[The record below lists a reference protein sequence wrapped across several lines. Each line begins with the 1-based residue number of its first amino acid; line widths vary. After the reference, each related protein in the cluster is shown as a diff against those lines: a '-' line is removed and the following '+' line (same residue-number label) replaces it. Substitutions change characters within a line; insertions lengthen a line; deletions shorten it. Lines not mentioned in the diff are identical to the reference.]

1 LKNSDKERVTGDRL
15 KPCSYSKLI
24 TYHLV
29 AALESHQITRRAERD
44 ARGADCFKRS
54 SDYLSE
60 GDKTNM
66 PVKKYLKESI
76 KLGDKE
82 LTVETGRVA
91 KQADGS
97 VVIRYG
103 DTMLLVA
110 AVGAPHTREG
120 IDFFPLTVEYREANY
135 AAGRIPGNYFRRE
148 GRPTEKETLT
158 SRLID
163 RPCRP
168 LFTEGYK
175 NETQVIASV
184 ISADPDNNPDVIAI
198 TGASCALYLS
208 DIPFPNPIAGVRVG
222 LIDGRYIINPTYDET
237 RESRLNLIVAG
248 TEEAIVMVEA
258 GASEVSEEIM
268 VEALMLAHK
277 EINRLCRWQRELYK
291 ALDIQKRAVEAP
303 ALNEEMLGEIERNYS
318 DRLRASLDTTQQ
330 EKRASYAAVDALKKE
345 VVDSYP
351 EDQPEKR
358 QMAKKIFDHLKE
370 TIFRDDILNKRR
382 RPDGRRFS
390 EIRPI
395 TCEVGWL
402 PRVHGSALFTRGE
415 TQALVTTTLGTKD
428 DEQFMDDLE
437 KGEVKRRFLLHYNFP
452 HYSVGEVGRF
462 GSSSRREIGH
472 GALARRSIEGVLPDE
487 SQFPYTIRI
496 VSDITESNGSSS
508 MASICG
514 GILSLMDAGVPLKA
528 PVAGVAMGLVMEG
541 NKYAILSDIAG
552 AEDHYGDMDFKV
564 AGTREGITALQM
576 DIKISGIN
584 ASILA
589 EALEQA
595 KKGRLH
601 ILDAMEKTIAE
612 PREDIAPY
620 APRII
625 QIKINPD
632 KIREVIGPGGKIIRA
647 LVEET
652 GAKIDVEDDGTI
664 SIASADGA
672 AAQAAIDRIR
682 GITAEAEIG
691 QTYLGT
697 VSRIVDFGAFVEIFP
712 GTDGLLHI
720 SEIADRRVKD
730 VRDEL
735 KEGQQIMVKCIGK
748 EGNKIKLSRKAIL
761 RDEQQKAEAAGAGD
775 GE

>member
-1 LKNSDKERVTGDRL
+1 
-15 KPCSYSKLI
+15 
-24 TYHLV
+24 
-29 AALESHQITRRAERD
+29 
-44 ARGADCFKRS
+44 
-54 SDYLSE
+54 
-60 GDKTNM
+60 M

-97 VVIRYG
+97 IIIRYG

-110 AVGAPHTREG
+110 AVSAATPREG
-120 IDFFPLTVEYREANY
+120 IDFFPLTVEYRESQF

-148 GRPTEKETLT
+148 GRPNEKEVLT
-158 SRLID
+158 CRLID

-168 LFTEGYK
+168 LFAEGYR
-175 NETQVIASV
+175 NETQVIATV
-184 ISADPDNNPDVIAI
+184 ISADTENNPDVIAI
-198 TGASCALYLS
+198 TGASCALFLS
-208 DIPFPNPIAGVRVG
+208 DIPFMNPIAGVRVG
-222 LIDGRYIINPTYDET
+222 LIDGRYIINPTYDEV

-277 EINRLCRWQRELYK
+277 EINRLCRWQNELYK
-291 ALDIQKRAVEAP
+291 ALSIQKREVTP
-303 ALNEEMLGEIERNYS
+303 PVLNEEMLEEIKRNYS
-318 DRLRASLDTTQQ
+318 ERLREALDTTNK
-330 EKRASYAAVDALKKE
+330 EKRASYGAVDELKKE
-345 VVDSYP
+345 VVDAYP
-351 EDQPEKR
+351 ADLVEQR
-358 QMAKKIFDHLKE
+358 QMAKAIFDHLKE
-370 TIFRDDILNKRR
+370 TIFREDILDKRR

-415 TQALVTTTLGTKD
+415 TQAMVTATLGTKE
-428 DEQFMDDLE
+428 DEQYMDDLE
-437 KGEVKRRFLLHYNFP
+437 KGELKRRFLLHYNFP

-462 GSSSRREIGH
+462 GGSSRREIGH
-472 GALARRSIEGVLPDE
+472 GALARRAIEAVLPEDAD
-487 SQFPYTIRI
+487 FPYTIRI

-508 MASICG
+508 MASVCG
-514 GILSLMDAGVPLKA
+514 GVLSLMDAGVPLKA

-564 AGTREGITALQM
+564 TGTRDGITALQM
-576 DIKISGIN
+576 DIKIGGIN
-584 ASILA
+584 AQIMA

-595 KKGRLH
+595 KKGRMH
-601 ILDAMEKTIAE
+601 ILGVMEQAIAA
-612 PREDIAPY
+612 PRPDISSY

-632 KIREVIGPGGKIIRA
+632 KIRDVIGPGGKIIRS

-652 GAKIDVEDDGTI
+652 GAKIDVSDDGTI
-664 SIASADGA
+664 SIATASGA
-672 AAQAAIDRIR
+672 AAEAAVARIR
-682 GITAEAEIG
+682 GLTAEAEIG
-691 QTYLGT
+691 QSYLGT

-735 KEGQQIMVKCIGK
+735 KEGQQILVKCIGK
-748 EGNKIKLSRKAIL
+748 EGNKIKLSRKAVL
-761 RDEQQKAEAAGAGD
+761 RDEERKAEAASAGD
-775 GE
+775 SD

>member
-1 LKNSDKERVTGDRL
+1 
-15 KPCSYSKLI
+15 
-24 TYHLV
+24 
-29 AALESHQITRRAERD
+29 
-44 ARGADCFKRS
+44 
-54 SDYLSE
+54 
-60 GDKTNM
+60 M

-97 VVIRYG
+97 VVVRYG

-110 AVGAPHTREG
+110 AVAAPTAREG
-120 IDFFPLTVEYREANY
+120 IDFFPLTVEYRESQF

-148 GRPTEKETLT
+148 GRPNEKEVLT
-158 SRLID
+158 CRLID

-168 LFTEGYK
+168 LFAEGFR

-184 ISADPDNNPDVIAI
+184 ISADLDNNPDVIAI

-208 DIPFPNPIAGVRVG
+208 DIPFMNPIAGVRVG
-222 LIDGRYIINPTYDET
+222 LIDGRYIINPTYDEV

-258 GASEVSEEIM
+258 GAEQVSEEIM

-277 EINRLCRWQRELYK
+277 EINRLCRWQNELYK
-291 ALDIQKRAVEAP
+291 ALEIQKREVLAP
-303 ALNEEMLGEIERNYS
+303 ELNEEMLGQIQSTFSE
-318 DRLRASLDTTQQ
+318 RLRAALDTTNQ
-330 EKRASYAAVDALKKE
+330 EKRDSYAAVDALKKE
-345 VVDSYP
+345 AVESYP
-351 EDQPEKR
+351 DDQPALR
-358 QMAKKIFDHLKE
+358 QMAKTVFDHLKE
-370 TIFRDDILNKRR
+370 KLFREDILDKRR

-415 TQALVTTTLGTKD
+415 TQALVTTTLGTKE
-428 DEQFMDDLE
+428 DEQYMDDLE
-437 KGEVKRRFLLHYNFP
+437 KGELKRKFLLHYNFP

-462 GSSSRREIGH
+462 GTSSRREIGH
-472 GALARRSIEGVLPDE
+472 GALARRAIEAVLPDDAD
-487 SQFPYTIRI
+487 FPYTIRI

-508 MASICG
+508 MASVCG

-564 AGTREGITALQM
+564 TGTREGITALQM
-576 DIKISGIN
+576 DIKIAGIN
-584 ASILA
+584 AQIMA

-595 KKGRLH
+595 KKGRLY
-601 ILDAMEKTIAE
+601 ILDAMAKALAE
-612 PREDIAPY
+612 PRAEIAPY

-632 KIREVIGPGGKIIRA
+632 KIRDVIGPGGKIIRS

-652 GAKIDVEDDGTI
+652 GAKIDVSDDGTI
-664 SIASADGA
+664 SIATASGEA
-672 AAQAAIDRIR
+672 AEAAVARIR
-682 GITAEAEIG
+682 GLTAEAEIG
-691 QTYLGT
+691 QSYLGT

-735 KEGQQIMVKCIGK
+735 KEGQQILVKCIGK
-748 EGNKIKLSRKAIL
+748 EGNKIKLSRKAVL
-761 RDEQQKAEAAGAGD
+761 KDEGHKAEAASSSD
-775 GE
+775 SD

>member
-1 LKNSDKERVTGDRL
+1 
-15 KPCSYSKLI
+15 
-24 TYHLV
+24 
-29 AALESHQITRRAERD
+29 
-44 ARGADCFKRS
+44 
-54 SDYLSE
+54 
-60 GDKTNM
+60 M
-66 PVKKYLKESI
+66 
-76 KLGDKE
+76 
-82 LTVETGRVA
+82 
-91 KQADGS
+91 
-97 VVIRYG
+97 
-103 DTMLLVA
+103 
-110 AVGAPHTREG
+110 
-120 IDFFPLTVEYREANY
+120 
-135 AAGRIPGNYFRRE
+135 
-148 GRPTEKETLT
+148 
-158 SRLID
+158 
-163 RPCRP
+163 
-168 LFTEGYK
+168 
-175 NETQVIASV
+175 IASV

-208 DIPFPNPIAGVRVG
+208 DIPFMNPIAGVRIG
-222 LIDGRYIINPTYDET
+222 LIDGRYIVNPTYDET

-277 EINRLCRWQRELYK
+277 EINRLCRWQKELYK
-291 ALDIQKRAVEAP
+291 ALDIKKREVEP
-303 ALNEEMLGEIERNYS
+303 PVLNEEMLGEIQRNYS
-318 DRLRASLDTTQQ
+318 DRLRAAMDTTNQ
-330 EKRASYAAVDALKKE
+330 EKRDSYAAVDALKKE
-345 VVDSYP
+345 VVEGYP
-351 EDQPEKR
+351 EDEPEKR
-358 QMAKKIFDHLKE
+358 QMAKKVFDHLKE
-370 TIFRDDILNKRR
+370 TIFRDDILNSRR

-395 TCEVGWL
+395 SCEVGWL

-415 TQALVTTTLGTKD
+415 TQALVTTTLGTKE
-428 DEQFMDDLE
+428 DEQFMDDIE

-472 GALARRSIEGVLPDE
+472 GALARRAIEPVLPDE
-487 SQFPYTIRI
+487 SVFPYTLRI

-508 MASICG
+508 MASVCG

-541 NKYAILSDIAG
+541 NKYAILTDIAG

-564 AGTREGITALQM
+564 TGTKEGITALQM
-576 DIKISGIN
+576 DIKIGGIN
-584 ASILA
+584 AQIMA

-595 KKGRLH
+595 RKGRLH
-601 ILDAMEKTIAE
+601 ILSVMEQAIAE
-612 PREDIAPY
+612 PRADISAH

-632 KIREVIGPGGKIIRA
+632 KIRDVIGPGGKMIRA

-652 GAKIDVEDDGTI
+652 GAKIDVSDDGTI
-664 SIASADGA
+664 SIATASGEA
-672 AAQAAIDRIR
+672 AEAAVARIR
-682 GITAEAEIG
+682 GITAEAEMG
-691 QTYLGT
+691 QTYMGT

-735 KEGQQIMVKCIGK
+735 KEGQQILVKCIGK
-748 EGNKIKLSRKAIL
+748 EGNKIKLSRKAVL
-761 RDEQQKAEAAGAGD
+761 RDEDRKAEAASAGD
-775 GE
+775 SVSAHDADVSLVDFLT

>member
-1 LKNSDKERVTGDRL
+1 ME
-15 KPCSYSKLI
+15 
-24 TYHLV
+24 
-29 AALESHQITRRAERD
+29 
-44 ARGADCFKRS
+44 F
-54 SDYLSE
+54 
-60 GDKTNM
+60 
-66 PVKKYLKESI
+66 KKYLKESI

-82 LTVETGRVA
+82 LSVETGRVA

-97 VVIRYG
+97 VVISYG

-110 AVGAPHTREG
+110 AVGAPVPREG
-120 IDFFPLTVEYREANY
+120 VDFFPLTVEYRESNY

-148 GRPTEKETLT
+148 GRPNEKEVLT

-168 LFTEGYK
+168 LFAEGFR

-198 TGASCALYLS
+198 TGASLALYLS
-208 DIPFPNPIAGVRVG
+208 DIPFLEPIAGVRIG
-222 LIDGRYIINPTYDET
+222 LIDGRYVVNPTYDEV
-237 RESRLNLIVAG
+237 RDSRLNLIVAG

-258 GASEVSEEIM
+258 GAHEVSEEVM
-268 VEALMLAHK
+268 LEALMLAHK
-277 EINRLCRWQRELYK
+277 EINRLCRWQKQLYK
-291 ALDIQKRAVEAP
+291 ALEIQKREVVP
-303 ALNEEMLGEIERNYS
+303 IQLNEELLGEISRNYG
-318 DRLRASLDTTQQ
+318 DRLREALDSSNKAKL
-330 EKRASYAAVDALKKE
+330 ESYAAVDALKKE
-345 VVDSYP
+345 VVESYP
-351 EDQPEKR
+351 ADQVEQV
-358 QMAKKIFDHLKE
+358 QMAKTAFDHLKE

-395 TCEVGWL
+395 DCQVAWL

-415 TQALVTTTLGTKD
+415 TQAMVSTTLGTKE

-452 HYSVGEVGRF
+452 QYSVGEVGRF

-472 GALARRSIEGVLPDE
+472 GALARRALEAVLPDE
-487 SQFPYTIRI
+487 TSFPYTIRI

-508 MASICG
+508 MASVCG
-514 GILSLMDAGVPLKA
+514 GTLSLLDAGVPLKA

-564 AGTREGITALQM
+564 AGTQAGITALQM
-576 DIKISGIN
+576 DIKIGGIN
-584 ASILA
+584 AQIMA

-595 KKGRLH
+595 KKGRLY
-601 ILDAMEKTIAE
+601 ILGAMEKTIAE
-612 PREDIAPY
+612 PRPAISRY

-632 KIREVIGPGGKIIRA
+632 KIRDVIGPGGKVIRA

-652 GAKIDVEDDGTI
+652 GAKIDVSDDGTI
-664 SIASADGA
+664 SIATASGEAADA
-672 AAQAAIDRIR
+672 AVNRIK
-682 GITAEAEIG
+682 GLTAEAEVG

-735 KEGQQIMVKCIGK
+735 KEGQQIMVKCIGR
-748 EGNKIKLSRKAIL
+748 EGNKIKLSRKAVL
-761 RDEQQKAEAAGAGD
+761 REESRKAETASAGD
-775 GE
+775 TD

>member
-1 LKNSDKERVTGDRL
+1 MS
-15 KPCSYSKLI
+15 
-24 TYHLV
+24 
-29 AALESHQITRRAERD
+29 
-44 ARGADCFKRS
+44 
-54 SDYLSE
+54 
-60 GDKTNM
+60 
-66 PVKKYLKESI
+66 VKKYLKESI

-97 VVIRYG
+97 VIVRYG

-110 AVGAPHTREG
+110 AVGALTTREG
-120 IDFFPLTVEYREANY
+120 IDFFPLTVEYRESNY

-148 GRPTEKETLT
+148 GRPTEKEVLT
-158 SRLID
+158 SRMID

-168 LFTEGYK
+168 LFAEGFR

-208 DIPFPNPIAGVRVG
+208 DIPFLNPIAGVRIG
-222 LIDGRYIINPTYDET
+222 LIDGRYIVNPTYDEV

-258 GASEVSEEIM
+258 GATEVSEEIM

-277 EINRLCRWQRELYK
+277 EINRLCRWQKELYK
-291 ALDIQKRAVEAP
+291 ALDIQKREVP
-303 ALNEEMLGEIERNYS
+303 SIPLNQEMLEEVQAKYS
-318 DRLRASLDTTQQ
+318 DRLRAALDTTNQ
-330 EKRASYAAVDALKKE
+330 EKRDSYAAVEALKKE
-345 VVDSYP
+345 AVESYP
-351 EDQPEKR
+351 EDQPELR
-358 QMAKKIFDHLKE
+358 QVAKKVFDHLKE
-370 TIFRDDILNKRR
+370 SIFRDDILNNRR

-390 EIRPI
+390 EIRAI
-395 TCEVGWL
+395 SCEVGWL

-415 TQALVTTTLGTKD
+415 TQALVTTTLGTKE

-472 GALARRSIEGVLPDE
+472 GALARRAIEPVLPDE
-487 SQFPYTIRI
+487 SVFPYTLRI

-508 MASICG
+508 MASVCG

-541 NKYAILSDIAG
+541 NKYAILTDIAG

-564 AGTREGITALQM
+564 TGTRNGITALQM
-576 DIKISGIN
+576 DIKIAGIN
-584 ASILA
+584 AQIMA

-595 KKGRLH
+595 KKGRLY
-601 ILDAMEKTIAE
+601 ILSAMEATLPE
-612 PREDIAPY
+612 PRTNIAPY

-632 KIREVIGPGGKIIRA
+632 KIRDVIGPGGKIIRS

-652 GAKIDVEDDGTI
+652 GAKIDVSDDGTI
-664 SIASADGA
+664 SIATASGEA
-672 AAQAAIDRIR
+672 AEAAVNRIR
-682 GITAEAEIG
+682 GLTAEAEIG
-691 QTYLGT
+691 QTYMGT

-735 KEGQQIMVKCIGK
+735 KEGQQILVKCIGR
-748 EGNKIKLSRKAIL
+748 EGNKIKLSRKAVL
-761 RDEQQKAEAAGAGD
+761 RDENRKAEAASTSD
-775 GE
+775 TE

>member
-1 LKNSDKERVTGDRL
+1 M
-15 KPCSYSKLI
+15 
-24 TYHLV
+24 
-29 AALESHQITRRAERD
+29 A
-44 ARGADCFKRS
+44 
-54 SDYLSE
+54 
-60 GDKTNM
+60 
-66 PVKKYLKESI
+66 VKKYLKESI

-97 VVIRYG
+97 VVVSYG

-110 AVGAPHTREG
+110 AVGANVPREG
-120 IDFFPLTVEYREANY
+120 VDFFPLTVEYRESNY

-148 GRPTEKETLT
+148 GRPNEKEVLT

-168 LFTEGYK
+168 LFAEGYRH
-175 NETQVIASV
+175 ETQVIASV

-198 TGASCALYLS
+198 TGASCSLYLS
-208 DIPFPNPIAGVRVG
+208 DIPFLEPIAGVRIG
-222 LIDGRYIINPTYDET
+222 LIDGRYIVNPTYDEV
-237 RESRLNLIVAG
+237 RDSRLNLIVAG

-258 GASEVSEEIM
+258 GAKEVSEEIM
-268 VEALMLAHK
+268 LEALMLAHK
-277 EINRLCRWQRELYK
+277 EINRLCRWQKQLYK
-291 ALDIQKRAVEAP
+291 ALDIQKREVVP
-303 ALNEEMLGEIERNYS
+303 IQLNEEMLGEISRNYG
-318 DRLRASLDTTQQ
+318 DRLREALDNTNKDKLET
-330 EKRASYAAVDALKKE
+330 YAAVDALKKE
-345 VVDSYP
+345 VVESYP
-351 EDQPEKR
+351 ADQIEQR
-358 QMAKKIFDHLKE
+358 QMAKLVFDHLKE
-370 TIFRDDILNKRR
+370 SIFRDDILNKRR

-415 TQALVTTTLGTKD
+415 TQAMVSTTLGTKE

-452 HYSVGEVGRF
+452 QYSVGEVGRF

-472 GALARRSIEGVLPDE
+472 GALARRAIESILPDDAD
-487 SQFPYTIRI
+487 FPYTIRI

-508 MASICG
+508 MASVCG
-514 GILSLMDAGVPLKA
+514 GTLSLMDAGVPLKA

-541 NKYAILSDIAG
+541 NKYAILTDIAG

-564 AGTREGITALQM
+564 AGTKDGITALQM
-576 DIKISGIN
+576 DIKIGGIN
-584 ASILA
+584 AQIMA

-595 KKGRLH
+595 KKGRLY
-601 ILDAMEKTIAE
+601 ILGIMGQTISE
-612 PREDIAPY
+612 PRPAISSY

-632 KIREVIGPGGKIIRA
+632 KIRDVIGPGGKVIRA

-652 GAKIDVEDDGTI
+652 GAKIDVADDGTI
-664 SIASADGA
+664 SIATASGEAADA
-672 AAQAAIDRIR
+672 AVNRIR
-682 GITAEAEIG
+682 GITAEAEVG

-735 KEGQQIMVKCIGK
+735 KEGQQILVKCIGR
-748 EGNKIKLSRKAIL
+748 EGNKIKLSRKAVL
-761 RDEQQKAEAAGAGD
+761 RDESRKAEAASASD
-775 GE
+775 TD